1 MIEGDRNM
9 WGLGG
14 KPELEANGLIT
25 TSFTEVAGCSL
36 EGPARELMSRGLAD
50 RLEIGYIE
58 TNQKVIVRVHEIK
71 AYGW

>member
-14 KPELEANGLIT
+14 KPELEANALMA
-25 TSFTEVAGCSL
+25 TSFPEVAGCSL

-50 RLEIGYIE
+50 RFEIGYID
-58 TNQKVIVRVHEIK
+58 TNQKEVVWLMR
-71 AYGW
+71 

>member
-14 KPELEANGLIT
+14 KPELEANVLT
-25 TSFTEVAGCSL
+25 ATSFPEVAGCSL

-50 RLEIGYIE
+50 RLEIGYVH
-58 TNQKVIVRVHEIK
+58 TNQKEVARLMR
-71 AYGW
+71 